1 MLHCPPKGDMMN
13 LNRLGSGRK
22 LIDQISNKGNNRNMG
37 WTYQQQQ
44 KLLDTQ
50 KNPHNPQTRNVKK

>member
-1 MLHCPPKGDMMN
+1 MN

-50 KNPHNPQTRNVKK
+50 KNPHNPRTRNIKK